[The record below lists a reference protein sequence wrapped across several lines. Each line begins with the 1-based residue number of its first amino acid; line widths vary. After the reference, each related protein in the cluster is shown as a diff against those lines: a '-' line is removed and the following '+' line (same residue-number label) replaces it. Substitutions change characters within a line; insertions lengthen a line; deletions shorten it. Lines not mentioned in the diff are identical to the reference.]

1 MSESARVDSIDA
13 LAAFRTAL
21 LKFQESAVIALGD
34 AEGEM
39 HRMQV
44 WVENE
49 QSAWW
54 QSQIRKRQE
63 IVVRA
68 KEAVRMKKLFKDSS
82 GRQPSAVDE
91 EKALQVALKRLAE
104 AEEKMLS
111 VKKWTRA
118 LQKEVELY
126 KGGVQRF
133 ATSVHSE
140 IPVAAAHLS
149 ALMNKLD
156 AYVSLTPGSAEGGAG
171 EASAAMS
178 RGGEDG
184 EPPIIPIAPIPAAQQ
199 TVLFRFR
206 SDSEPPTDDSAVVR
220 IADGIGPSD
229 SILVTRIAPTDTAD
243 SGRRI
248 VPISATEPD
257 AWRSIEL
264 RNILRARPDLED
276 LLSLPV
282 GFSVMMDAAGV
293 VRITNPAGETVW
305 NRPELPN
312 PADEPVPE
320 DD

>member
-21 LKFQESAVIALGD
+21 LKFQESAVVALGD

-54 QSQIRKRQE
+54 QTQIRKRQE

-82 GRQPSAVDE
+82 GRQQSAVDE
-91 EKALQVALKRLAE
+91 EKALQIALKRLAE
-104 AEEKMLS
+104 AEEKLLS

-118 LQKEVELY
+118 LQKEIELY

-133 ATSVHSE
+133 ATSVHSD
-140 IPVAAAHLS
+140 IPVATAHLS

-156 AYVSLTPGSAEGGAG
+156 AYVSLTPGLATDDAGSGSAT
-171 EASAAMS
+171 MS
-178 RGGEDG
+178 RSGES
-184 EPPIIPIAPIPAAQQ
+184 EPLQIPIPLISTVQQ

-206 SDSEPPTDDSAVVR
+206 GDESQAAPHDSAVVR
-220 IADGIGPSD
+220 IADGIDTGG
-229 SILVTRIAPTDTAD
+229 SILISRISPMDATDT
-243 SGRRI
+243 GRR
-248 VPISATEPD
+248 VTPISETEPD
-257 AWRSIEL
+257 SWRSIEL
-264 RNILRARPDLED
+264 RKILLARPDLED

-282 GFSVMMDAAGV
+282 GFSVIMDAAGV
-293 VRITNPAGETVW
+293 VRVTNPAGETVW
-305 NRPELPN
+305 DREN
-312 PADEPVPE
+312 PPPPAAEPAVE